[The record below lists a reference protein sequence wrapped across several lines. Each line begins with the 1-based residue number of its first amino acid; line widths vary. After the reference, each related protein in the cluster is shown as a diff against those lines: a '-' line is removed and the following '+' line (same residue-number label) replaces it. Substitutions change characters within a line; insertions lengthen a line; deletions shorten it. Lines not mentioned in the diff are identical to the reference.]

1 MKAAKPRPTAVPPTT
16 ARRKPLPSPETQ
28 PAPES
33 HAIRILCVDDHAVLI
48 EGLKAQF
55 AVSGGIEVVGTLSS
69 AAHLLESVERLTPHA
84 VLLDIELPGPDA
96 FEMADRLSHSRPAV
110 RIIVLSAH
118 VRDSYISAAFAAG
131 AAAYFAKADELDDIV
146 EGIRE
151 VMRSKGGS
159 FVLGPKVRERCRPVG
174 TSLSGKSPSRNTAR
188 RRAGAAD
195 ESPQTLLDTLT
206 ARELEVLR
214 MIGAGHSRNQIAAQL
229 CRSVKTV
236 DGHQAR
242 MMRKLSV
249 DSRAELM
256 RLAIR
261 EGLASA

>member
-1 MKAAKPRPTAVPPTT
+1 MRSVKPRTATSPAPP
-16 ARRKPLPSPETQ
+16 APRKPAPIPNPQ
-28 PAPES
+28 PAAES
-33 HAIRILCVDDHAVLI
+33 HAIRVLCVDDHAVLI

-55 AVSGGIEVVGTLSS
+55 AVSGGIEVVGTLPS
-69 AAHLLESVERLTPHA
+69 AAHLLETVERLSPHA

-96 FEMADRLSHSRPAV
+96 FEMADRLAHSRPAV

-146 EGIRE
+146 AGIRE
-151 VMRSKGGS
+151 VMGSKGGS
-159 FVLGPKVRERCRPVG
+159 FLLGPKVRERCRPISSTASSNG
-174 TSLSGKSPSRNTAR
+174 HSRRTAQ
-188 RRAGAAD
+188 RRA
-195 ESPQTLLDTLT
+195 EPSSHTPQTLLDTLT

-214 MIGAGHSRNQIAAQL
+214 MIGKGNSRNEIAAQL

-242 MMRKLSV
+242 MMRKLSI
-249 DSRAELM
+249 DSRSDLM